1 MLKNKSEIIA
11 NLRTSITEL
20 SDMTALVTE
29 REYFKDEAAML
40 AEIIE
45 NCIREN
51 ARIAQ
56 NQQEYQQRYDTLVD
70 RYEAAKNKYEVLD
83 SEIAARKSR
92 VQAMESFIASIDK
105 QNPLSE
111 FDEDL
116 WGLLVESV
124 TVYSKDDIRVK
135 FKD

>member
-1 MLKNKSEIIA
+1 M
-11 NLRTSITEL
+11 
-20 SDMTALVTE
+20 V
-29 REYFKDEAAML
+29 
-40 AEIIE
+40 E

-56 NQQEYQQRYDTLVD
+56 NQQEYQQRYNMLVD
-70 RYEAAKNKYEVLD
+70 RYDVAKSKYEELD
-83 SEIAARKSR
+83 REITARQAR
-92 VQAMESFIASIDK
+92 VQAMESFIANIDK
-105 QNPLSE
+105 QNPLNE

>member
-1 MLKNKSEIIA
+1 MPISLK
-11 NLRTSITEL
+11 LL
-20 SDMTALVTE
+20 AL
-29 REYFKDEAAML
+29 
-40 AEIIE
+40 
-45 NCIREN
+45 IREN

-56 NQQEYQQRYDTLVD
+56 NQQEYQQRYNMLVD
-70 RYEAAKNKYEVLD
+70 RYDVAKSKYEELD
-83 SEIAARKSR
+83 REITARQVR
-92 VQAMESFIASIDK
+92 VQAMESFIANIDK
-105 QNPLSE
+105 QNPLNE

>member
-1 MLKNKSEIIA
+1 
-11 NLRTSITEL
+11 
-20 SDMTALVTE
+20 
-29 REYFKDEAAML
+29 ML
-40 AEIIE
+40 AEMVE

-56 NQQEYQQRYDTLVD
+56 NQQEYQQRYNMLVD
-70 RYEAAKNKYEVLD
+70 RYDVAKSKYEELD
-83 SEIAARKSR
+83 REITARQAR
-92 VQAMESFIASIDK
+92 VQAMESFIANIDK
-105 QNPLSE
+105 QNPLNE